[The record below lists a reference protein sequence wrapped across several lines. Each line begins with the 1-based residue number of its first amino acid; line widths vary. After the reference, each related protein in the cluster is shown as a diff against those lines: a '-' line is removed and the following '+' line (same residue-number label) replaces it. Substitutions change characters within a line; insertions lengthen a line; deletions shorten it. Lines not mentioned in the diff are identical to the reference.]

1 MERKQGWK
9 TVLPMILVF
18 CLILGG
24 CTLKNKTMDEQMR
37 HVVTALNDGD
47 VEKIKSYMLPGAV
60 EEQALEQGIG
70 DILRIWTPVDP
81 NEVKLVGFHK
91 NTLIHSDTKTVTYEA
106 DYRLLRADGPWDLRL
121 VYQEAGEKRGLV
133 GIWLSPEEAQK
144 QTRTI
149 GETVSNIVCLVA
161 AVVTIIDIL
170 RHKPRRYGWYILL
183 ALFSFRFTIINNGAL
198 TFYLRIPLGAI
209 VYWCMR
215 RRILT
220 NKGAGTGNET
230 YPVDLKPLLFPESS
244 EQKDGT
250 KTE

>member
-9 TVLPMILVF
+9 AALPVILIF

-47 VEKIKSYMLPGAV
+47 VEEIKPYMLPGAV
-60 EEQALEQGIG
+60 DEQALEQGIG
-70 DILRIWTPVDP
+70 DILRLWAPTDP
-81 NEVKLVGFHK
+81 SEAKLVGFRK
-91 NTLIHSDTKTVTYEA
+91 NTLIHSDAKSVTYDG
-106 DYRLLRADGPWDLRL
+106 DYRLLRADGSWNLKL
-121 VYQEAGEKRGLV
+121 VYQEAGEKKGLV

-144 QTRTI
+144 QTQSI

-170 RHKPRRYGWYILL
+170 RHKPRKYGWYILL
-183 ALFSFRFTIINNGAL
+183 ALFSFRFSTINNGAL
-198 TFYLRIPLGAI
+198 TFYLRIPLGAV

-215 RRILT
+215 RRILA
-220 NKGAGTGNET
+220 NKRASTGNET
-230 YPVDLKPLLFPESS
+230 YPVDLKPLSFPEPS
-244 EQKDGT
+244 EQKDE
-250 KTE
+250 TETE